1 MERYMSETGPVA
13 HPYMANSVPAI
24 KQEMLAEAGAATIEE
39 LFEQIPSDHRLKRP
53 MELPRQLRSE
63 VELRRH
69 LQGLLVKNSSC
80 EENLSFL
87 GGGCWQHYVPAICDE
102 MVGRAE
108 FATPVLGT
116 PSSEHGR
123 NQTQFEFSS
132 LAGELIN
139 MDYVGLPVY
148 SWACAGGHAIRMAS
162 RLNGRSEVL
171 IPRSIAPDRLSVI
184 RNYCEPVEMASHID
198 VTLVDYDAETGQLDL
213 ADLRRKL
220 SERTAAIY
228 FDNPNFL
235 GLIESNGGEIS
246 ELAHQHGAEVVVGVD
261 PSSLGVLR
269 APADYGADIVAATMQ
284 PLGVHMN
291 CGGGSAGFIASR
303 DEERYVREYPTL
315 VMTIAPTSEP
325 GEHGFGNVLV
335 EQTSYGSRDQ
345 GKDWTGN
352 STYLWT
358 VAGAV
363 YMSLMGPAGFR
374 ELGQLILQRSHY
386 AARALDALP
395 GVRVTFPNGFF
406 KEFVVNFDKTGRT
419 VSEINARLR
428 RHGIFGGK
436 DLSAD
441 FPELG
446 QAALYCITEV
456 HSQTDIDRL
465 IEALR
470 EETMR

>member
-1 MERYMSETGPVA
+1 MPKTPPAA
-13 HPYMANSVPAI
+13 HPYMANSAPAV
-24 KQEMLAEAGAATIEE
+24 KAEMLAGAGAATVEE
-39 LFEQIPSDHRLKRP
+39 LFEQIPADHRLKRP
-53 MELPRQLRSE
+53 LELPPSLRSE

-69 LQGLLVKNSSC
+69 FQELLNKNSSC

-87 GGGCWQHYVPAICDE
+87 GGGCWPHYVPAICDE

-116 PSSEHGR
+116 PPSEHGR
-123 NQTQFEFSS
+123 NQTQFEFCS
-132 LAGELIN
+132 LVGELID
-139 MDYVGLPVY
+139 MEFVGLPVY
-148 SWACAGGHAIRMAS
+148 SWGCAAGHAIRMAT
-162 RLNGRSEVL
+162 RLNGRGELL
-171 IPRSIAPDRLSVI
+171 IPRSIDPERLSVI
-184 RNYCEPVEMASHID
+184 RNYCEPVEMAGHID
-198 VTLVDYDAETGQLDL
+198 VTLIDYDPETGLLDL
-213 ADLRRKL
+213 DDLRRKL
-220 SERTAAIY
+220 SDRTAAVY
-228 FDNPNFL
+228 FDNPGYL
-235 GLIESNGGEIS
+235 GVIESQGDEIAR
-246 ELAHQHGAEVVVGVD
+246 LAHEHGAEVVVGVD

-269 APADYGADIVAATMQ
+269 APADYGADIVAGTMQ

-291 CGGGSAGFIASR
+291 CGGGSGGFIASR

-315 VMTIAPTSEP
+315 IMTIAPTSEP

-374 ELGQLILQRSHY
+374 ELGELIVQRSNY
-386 AARALDALP
+386 AARALAEIP
-395 GVRVTFPNGFF
+395 GVALAFGSGFF
-406 KEFVVNFDKTGRT
+406 KEFVVKFDDTGKT
-419 VSEINARLR
+419 VSEVNTALR
-428 RHGIFGGK
+428 KHRIFGGK

-446 QAALYCITEV
+446 QAALYCITEI
-456 HSQTDIDRL
+456 HSQSDIDRL
-465 IEALR
+465 AEALR
-470 EETMR
+470 EEIAR